1 MSLLLRARGRFCAL
15 LFRVLHPALYCCA
28 RRCRLA
34 LRSAGP
40 SRNTGYSSVGRA
52 SDCRCLQQSDG
63 PIPGGR
69 RLRLVGLH
77 IYLLRWNPAA
87 GLVGS
92 GARKVGHRVPH
103 VPLATRNGEL
113 ACVAGLRCGF
123 APPVLPPPAKTN
135 RRHAICNC
143 GDGAVVSCSRRRFTR
158 LANLISAN
166 SRLRWRACQA
176 PLQAIA
182 EQPVATPVWPNE

>member
-1 MSLLLRARGRFCAL
+1 MGPAGARPQTRFGRACRCCSGRVVGSARFCSGCCIRLCTAARGDAG
-15 LFRVLHPALYCCA
+15 LHFAAPGHYATPAIA
-28 RRCRLA
+28 QLA
-34 LRSAGP
+34 EHLTVDACSNQLVPG
-40 SRNTGYSSVGRA
+40 S
-52 SDCRCLQQSDG
+52 
-63 PIPGGR
+63 IPGGR

-77 IYLLRWNPAA
+77 IYLLRAA

-113 ACVAGLRCGF
+113 GCVAGLRCGF

-158 LANLISAN
+158 
-166 SRLRWRACQA
+166 
-176 PLQAIA
+176 
-182 EQPVATPVWPNE
+182 VWPT